1 MELQPH
7 VLFTDD
13 GSDGGMG
20 SGNLFLKNLGKVI
33 GKNSNLFRPEDDW
46 DPLAPLQKKT
56 LENPIK

>member
-1 MELQPH
+1 MLQ
-7 VLFTDD
+7 DD

-20 SGNLFLKNLGKVI
+20 SGNLFFKKNLGKVI